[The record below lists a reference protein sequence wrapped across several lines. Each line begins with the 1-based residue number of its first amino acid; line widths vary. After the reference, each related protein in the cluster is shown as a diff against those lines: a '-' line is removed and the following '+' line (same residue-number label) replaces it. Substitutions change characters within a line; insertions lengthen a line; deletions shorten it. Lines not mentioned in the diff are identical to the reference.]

1 MSRKLGRKHLEKK
14 RARQKSAKK
23 DLIERR
29 LADRK
34 EKRLERER
42 EMAFEKEF
50 NGKNKLGISN
60 EEVQQRL
67 ENNMKLLEALEKQFI
82 EEEEQKGTNNVSE
95 KAQLQLETIEEFG
108 KIQGEIINLQTAKKQ
123 SQENNQWTD
132 EQEKQF
138 ATELEKLTQA
148 LADLENKR
156 KENAL

>member
-1 MSRKLGRKHLEKK
+1 MEKK

-67 ENNMKLLEALEKQFI
+67 ENNMKVLEALEKQLI

-95 KAQLQLETIEEFG
+95 KAQVQLEAIEEFG

-123 SQENNQWTD
+123 LQENNQWTD
-132 EQEKQF
+132 EHEKQF
-138 ATELEKLTQA
+138 ATELERLTQA